1 MLLFHLVL
9 FIHVKL
15 SEALNKISEQCLL
28 SCTGKEHKIHY
39 LDVAEGR
46 EYMIMSGYTFLTFN
60 LCSYFLPTY
69 SYSYCSTIAIKF
81 LHFTRFYDH
90 NSFAKDYS
98 FDDDGLGIYNI
109 FCTKCIY
116 NRLLSWWYGIY
127 VLFFNLRES
136 KAASVQ
142 NIVRGSLPFV
152 SKQNDDVCDF
162 RNYPCLCKTWDS
174 MVIIAATYSIW
185 KWSYNCN
192 FTKIKQIYVR
202 RLLY

>member
-1 MLLFHLVL
+1 MLRKVENIWICLGIHCLHLFYVVT
-9 FIHVKL
+9 FFQ
-15 SEALNKISEQCLL
+15 QCN
-28 SCTGKEHKIHY
+28 
-39 LDVAEGR
+39 V
-46 EYMIMSGYTFLTFN
+46 
-60 LCSYFLPTY
+60 CSY

-81 LHFTRFYDH
+81 LHFTRCYDH

-192 FTKIKQIYVR
+192 FIEIKQIYVR